1 MFIQDPLLLDGRDG
15 LFNPVEEFIC
25 YLCMAPDVKGG
36 VDKARADI
44 FKKERKSWIIYHQ
57 HLTTNISYMLYVR
70 IINPRYGCTL
80 ICSVFNHLLVI
91 LSHLVDGYL

>member
-15 LFNPVEEFIC
+15 SFNPVEEFVC

-44 FKKERKSWIIYHQ
+44 FKKRK
-57 HLTTNISYMLYVR
+57 
-70 IINPRYGCTL
+70 